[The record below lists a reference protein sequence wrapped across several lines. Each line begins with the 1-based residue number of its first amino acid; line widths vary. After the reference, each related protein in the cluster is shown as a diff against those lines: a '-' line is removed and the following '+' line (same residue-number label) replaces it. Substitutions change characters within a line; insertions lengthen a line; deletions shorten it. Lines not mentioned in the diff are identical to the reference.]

1 MKGVEART
9 CSTVEAICERLRG
22 TSAGAF
28 ESGFGDLT
36 EAAIDFT
43 LGLNSRIA
51 RIAGNRERW
60 YRRSRGTVTITQ
72 SRSEEA
78 SDAHGQLWS
87 RSVAGHGNGAGE
99 RSGQATESE
108 RRARASGGQR
118 GGASRG
124 HSGGR
129 QTIHFLHLA
138 IHTEKARA
146 LSAANGEGDGGD
158 ARLSA

>member
-1 MKGVEART
+1 MQGVEART

-28 ESGFGDLT
+28 EPGSDDLT
-36 EAAIDFT
+36 EVAIDFT

-60 YRRSRGTVTITQ
+60 YRCARGTVTITQ

-78 SDAHGQLWS
+78 SDAHRQPWS
-87 RSVAGHGNGAGE
+87 RSVAGSGNGAGE
-99 RSGQATESE
+99 RSGQAESE

-138 IHTEKARA
+138 GHTEKARA
-146 LSAANGEGDGGD
+146 LSAANGEGNGGD